1 MEKYIGQR
9 ISTYVDKK
17 YTSIIVY
24 PERKRWKE
32 ALLFAWVIGF
42 TIAGLYMIYLFFG
55 GLDGLDN
62 TGLDGTAEEIK
73 RDQKIFTGV
82 FIMFWVYFEYQ
93 VVKGLLWVVFGK
105 ELIKLNEDSL
115 SIKNSILSYGKA
127 KRYFY
132 DNIKEMEP
140 IKQEQLSFSF
150 NYENAFWRKGTD
162 SIMFMH
168 NSKSTSFGRKLNSK
182 DARLLYRFI
191 QDRIKKH
198 SKV

>member
-1 MEKYIGQR
+1 MEKYIGER

-17 YTSIIVY
+17 YTSIIVF
-24 PERKRWKE
+24 PEIKRWKE

-42 TIAGLYMIYLFFG
+42 TAVGVIVIYLFFG
-55 GLDGLDN
+55 GLDSLDN
-62 TGLDGTAEEIK
+62 TGLEGTPEEIK
-73 RDQKIFTGV
+73 HNQKIFTGV
-82 FIMFWVYFEYQ
+82 FIMFWMYFEYQ
-93 VVKGLLWVVFGK
+93 VIKGLLWVILGK
-105 ELIKLNEDSL
+105 ELIRINEDTL
-115 SIKNSILSYGKA
+115 SIKNSIMSYGKS

-132 DNIKEMEP
+132 ENIKEMDL
-140 IKQEQLSFSF
+140 IQQEEMSFSF

-162 SIMFMH
+162 SIVFTH
-168 NSKSTSFGRKLNSK
+168 KSKSTSFGRKLNKK